1 MTLIQLECFLRAAE
15 TGSFATAA
23 EQLFV
28 SRQVVSAHV
37 KALEEELGF
46 ALFHRG
52 GKSIALTASGEVM
65 FRELSS
71 LRQRFGDAVRL
82 AAAQNEEDQEISIGI
97 CEMNKDWYPGLYAFS
112 QQHPNCK
119 LNVET
124 LPLRDLEKGLAYDRF
139 DLVLS
144 LNDALPPDTNNNYI
158 LEPLDPLQL
167 VIVLSKDHPLAQRE
181 TLDFPDLQNECLYM
195 VNADYSIQAGQNTLG
210 HFRKIGCNPASVRE
224 FPNYKSLELALTNGG
239 VCVVFDIFLE
249 NRGGRLKM
257 YPATAFSDIHFML
270 AYKQDSSPLVK
281 ELAQFLKQGA
291 Q

>member
-124 LPLRDLEKGLAYDRF
+124 LPLRDLEQGLIDNQF

-144 LNDALPPDTNNNYI
+144 LNDALPPGTNTDYI

-167 VIVLSKDHPLAQRE
+167 VIALSKDHPLAQRE
-181 TLDFPDLQNECLYM
+181 TLDFPDLPNECLYTTSSS
-195 VNADYSIQAGQNTLG
+195 YSLHAAENILG
-210 HFRKIGCNPASVRE
+210 HFRQVGCAPTSIRE
-224 FPNYKSLELALTNGG
+224 FPNYKSLELALTNSG
-239 VCVVFDIFLE
+239 VCITFDIFLE
-249 NRGGRLKM
+249 NRGNRLKIF
-257 YPATAFSDIHFML
+257 PAKAFTDIRLML
-270 AYKQDSSPLVK
+270 AYRQGSTPLVR
-281 ELAQFLKQGA
+281 ELAQFLKQDS